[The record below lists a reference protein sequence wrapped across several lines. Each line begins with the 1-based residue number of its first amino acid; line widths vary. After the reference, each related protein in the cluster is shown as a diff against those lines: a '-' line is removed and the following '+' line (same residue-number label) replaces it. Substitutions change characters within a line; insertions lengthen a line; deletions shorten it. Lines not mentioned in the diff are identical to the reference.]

1 MEKRVSATEAKIHLG
16 TLIRKAA
23 EQGETTIVERSGVPR
38 VAIVPFDEFR
48 RMKSGRKY
56 EGQEVL
62 LRRIRTLKK
71 TLHDRLTKEG
81 LQLPDI
87 ELMIDQAREQRDG
100 RLIGSLR

>member
-23 EQGETTIVERSGVPR
+23 EQGETVIVERSGIPQ

-48 RMKSGRKY
+48 RMKSRRKW
-56 EGQEVL
+56 EGQEVI

-71 TLHDRLTKEG
+71 ILHDRLMREG
-81 LQLPDI
+81 MDLPDI
-87 ELMIDQAREQRDG
+87 ELMIDHATEERDG
-100 RLIGSLR
+100 QITDSLR